1 MDKLMLMK
9 TANEV
14 RKGIV
19 TAVHSAKA
27 GHPGGS
33 LSAADIFT
41 YLYFEEMNIDP
52 KDPKKADR
60 DRFVLS
66 KGHTAPGLYSVL
78 AERGYFPKE
87 DLKTLRH
94 TGSYLQGHPDMKHI
108 PGVDMSSGSLGQ
120 GISAAVGMAIAGK
133 LSNADYR
140 VYTLLGDGEI
150 QEGQVWEAA
159 MLAAHRKLDNLVVI
173 VDNNNLQI
181 DGAIDEVN
189 SPYPIDKK
197 FEAFNFHVINIDG
210 NDFDQIDAAFKE
222 AKTVKGQPTAIIAKT
237 LKGKGVS
244 FMENQVGWHGKAP
257 NDATRDSYGN
267 ALAELGTEHDDI
279 VVLDADLAAATKT
292 GVFKKAHPDRFIDC
306 GIAEC
311 NMMGVAAGLAAA
323 GKVPFASSFAMF
335 AAGRA
340 FEQVRNSIGYPH
352 LNVKIGATHAGISVG
367 EDGAT
372 HQCNEDIALMRTIP
386 GMVVINPS
394 DDVEAKAAVRAAYEH
409 EGPVYMRFGRLA
421 VPVINDRPDYKFE
434 LGKGVVLREGKDLT
448 IIATGLPV
456 NNCLEAAEKLAADG
470 IDAKVINIHTIK
482 PLDEELVVAAA
493 EETGKVVTVE
503 EHSVIGGLGSAVCD
517 VLSEKAPTKVMKIG
531 INDTFGESGPA
542 VELLKKYGLDT
553 DSIYEK
559 IKAFV

>member
-1 MDKLMLMK
+1 MS
-9 TANEV
+9 EV
-14 RKGIV
+14 
-19 TAVHSAKA
+19 
-27 GHPGGS
+27 
-33 LSAADIFT
+33 
-41 YLYFEEMNIDP
+41 
-52 KDPKKADR
+52 KK
-60 DRFVLS
+60 
-66 KGHTAPGLYSVL
+66 
-78 AERGYFPKE
+78 
-87 DLKTLRH
+87 
-94 TGSYLQGHPDMKHI
+94 I
-108 PGVDMSSGSLGQ
+108 
-120 GISAAVGMAIAGK
+120 
-133 LSNADYR
+133 
-140 VYTLLGDGEI
+140 
-150 QEGQVWEAA
+150 
-159 MLAAHRKLDNLVVI
+159 
-173 VDNNNLQI
+173 
-181 DGAIDEVN
+181 
-189 SPYPIDKK
+189 
-197 FEAFNFHVINIDG
+197 
-210 NDFDQIDAAFKE
+210 
-222 AKTVKGQPTAIIAKT
+222 
-237 LKGKGVS
+237 
-244 FMENQVGWHGKAP
+244 
-257 NDATRDSYGN
+257 ATRDSYGN

-323 GKVPFASSFAMF
+323 GKVPFASSFTMF

-493 EETGKVVTVE
+493 KETGKVVTVE